1 MRHLELDIF
10 GLTVDEQDEQG
21 YPLLDLLETASEI
34 VIEADLPGVAVED
47 ISLQYLEGTLLIE
60 ARKRENPEKNRVRYL
75 CLERVFDRFR
85 RIIRIP
91 IPVNAGS
98 SHACLHN
105 GVLTISFSKVSEKRG
120 RPIPIK
126 IEQGTRSQK

>member
-21 YPLLDLLETASEI
+21 YPLLDLLETSSEI
-34 VIEADLPGVAVED
+34 VIEADLPGVALED

-85 RIIRIP
+85 RVIRIP
-91 IPVNAGS
+91 
-98 SHACLHN
+98 L
-105 GVLTISFSKVSEKRG
+105 
-120 RPIPIK
+120 
-126 IEQGTRSQK
+126 

>member
-21 YPLLDLLETASEI
+21 YPLLDLLETSSEI
-34 VIEADLPGVAVED
+34 VIEADLPGVALED

-85 RIIRIP
+85 RVIRIP
-91 IPVNAGS
+91 VPVNAGS
-98 SHACLHN
+98 SHASFHN
-105 GVLTISFSKVSEKRG
+105 GVLTITFSKVSEKRG
-120 RPIPIK
+120 LPIPIK
-126 IEQGTRSQK
+126 IVRGEE